1 MLKRLSVIDTAWPGH
16 VGELVPRIEALG
28 YHRYWATE
36 HHDPRQSASPVLVAA
51 LAAGVTESIR
61 VGTAG
66 VLLSLHSP
74 VRVVE
79 DFRLLELM
87 FPGRIDLGVA
97 GAVPRPEL
105 ARALWAEMPDGARLG
120 FDEKVAQ
127 LDRLNRRQPV
137 EALGIDGAVLGPVSE
152 GVPPIWVCGTSL
164 RSARLAGRLGLAY
177 AFHHYLHQFH
187 GARESGPEVL
197 DAYRQS
203 FRPMGAWREPTA
215 VVAGYGQCARR
226 REDARQR
233 WSTAVPAGPVPS
245 FLGEPDECWDA
256 LCTLA
261 AVYGVEELVIQALAA
276 DHDASMEALELVA
289 GVAGLEHEGGRP

>member
-36 HHDPRQSASPVLVAA
+36 HHNPRQSASPTLIAA
-51 LAAGVTESIR
+51 LAAGVTERIR

-66 VLLSLHSP
+66 VLLPLCSP

-79 DFRLLELM
+79 DFRVLELM

-97 GAVPRPEL
+97 GAIPRPEL
-105 ARALWAEMPDGARLG
+105 ASALWAEMPEASRLG
-120 FDEKVAQ
+120 FAEKVEQ

-137 EALGIDGAVLGPVSE
+137 EALGIDGSMLGPVS
-152 GVPPIWVCGTSL
+152 VSAPPIWVCGTSL

-187 GARESGPEVL
+187 GVRERGPEVL
-197 DAYRQS
+197 DAYRQA
-203 FRPMGAWREPTA
+203 FQPTGAWQEPTA

-226 REDARQR
+226 REDARAR
-233 WSTAVPAGPVPS
+233 WSATAPEGPIPS
-245 FLGEPDECWDA
+245 FLGDPSECWDS

-261 AVYGVEELVIQALAA
+261 AEHGVDELVIQALGPT
-276 DHDASMEALELVA
+276 HETSIEALELVA
-289 GVAGLEHEGGRP
+289 EVAGLEPGGG